1 MERIIFLLNPYA
13 KANKQS
19 NGIRMR
25 CIIIVI
31 HVFAIS
37 LVVWHDKLI
46 AKIVQA
52 NLLANEK
59 NLVIFLFFI

>member
-1 MERIIFLLNPYA
+1 MERIIFLLNSYT

-25 CIIIVI
+25 CIILVI
-31 HVFAIS
+31 HVFEIT
-37 LVVWHDKLI
+37 LVVMHDKFI

-52 NLLANEK
+52 NLFTNEK